1 MQLFHSEI
9 DFSIVLVKEK
19 TAMFTTKELRKMNYF
34 GILCAT
40 KKKYELN
47 SLNTGHYWMLVL
59 EQNTYTMYHKHHKED
74 EYHFQTILGNLY
86 DCILYIVSHDEYLMR
101 GRKVISVS
109 EEKRRGSLF
118 WKLID
123 IYGVTA

>member
-1 MQLFHSEI
+1 
-9 DFSIVLVKEK
+9 
-19 TAMFTTKELRKMNYF
+19 MNYF

-47 SLNTGHYWMLVL
+47 SLNTGHYWKLIWEKNSFTIM
-59 EQNTYTMYHKHHKED
+59 HKHHEKD
-74 EYHFQTILGNLY
+74 DYHFQTILGNLY
-86 DCILYIVSHDEYLMR
+86 DCVLYIVSHDEYQLR